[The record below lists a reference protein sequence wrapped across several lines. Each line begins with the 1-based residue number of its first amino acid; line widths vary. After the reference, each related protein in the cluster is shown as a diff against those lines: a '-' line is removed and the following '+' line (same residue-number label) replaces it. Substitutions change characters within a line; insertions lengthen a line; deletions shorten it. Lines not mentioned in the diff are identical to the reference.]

1 VDAAKEDAEHPK
13 AAAMNIPKV
22 TFFIFKPVCFSFR
35 HLHPALFEVMSQLL
49 TAGYLIRK
57 FRPGKVPRGFQ
68 IIQLI
73 LEK

>member
-1 VDAAKEDAEHPK
+1 VKLICPSPVDAAKEDAEHPK

-49 TAGYLIRK
+49 TADRIFEMWLK
-57 FRPGKVPRGFQ
+57 M
-68 IIQLI
+68 
-73 LEK
+73 ED